1 MLNNKTKKIYNLKK
15 TPGKTHANPLNPQ
28 TKSWDWDNPVYKENK
43 KNNESKSPTHP
54 MLRDKIEKII
64 ILKND
69 PKKTKAT
76 WAKISNQ

>member
-1 MLNNKTKKIYNLKK
+1 
-15 TPGKTHANPLNPQ
+15 
-28 TKSWDWDNPVYKENK
+28 
-43 KNNESKSPTHP
+43 

-69 PKKTKAT
+69 QKKTKAT

>member
-1 MLNNKTKKIYNLKK
+1 
-15 TPGKTHANPLNPQ
+15 
-28 TKSWDWDNPVYKENK
+28 
-43 KNNESKSPTHP
+43 